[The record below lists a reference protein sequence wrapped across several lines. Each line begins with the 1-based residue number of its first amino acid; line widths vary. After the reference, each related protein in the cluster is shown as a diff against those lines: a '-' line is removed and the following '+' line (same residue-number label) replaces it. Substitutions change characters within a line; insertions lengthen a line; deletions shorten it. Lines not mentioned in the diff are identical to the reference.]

1 MHRMSKQTFAQFWLD
16 TFNPCSLR
24 SRASSVPGQGS
35 HTTPLASC
43 VGCKDKSCW
52 HRTLCCLFTMAS
64 CSTLL
69 PSPSHCSSS
78 KNSHVSLPL
87 LITVLDRLQSCL
99 FSHYDMI
106 SPAKPLLTD
115 IISHS
120 FLLCK
125 SGSTWE
131 KKGQWLGKKSL
142 SACNLIDRCPIMF
155 VTLITVDKGRGTGD
169 LLSTESMTG
178 KNIYLKKAYIYWI

>member
-1 MHRMSKQTFAQFWLD
+1 MECEKANHNNKNPTINLQKGIAKKKCTGCKQTFPQFWPD
-16 TFNPCSLR
+16 TFRPCSLR
-24 SRASSVPGQGS
+24 SMASSVPGQGS

-64 CSTLL
+64 CSTL

-125 SGSTWE
+125 SGSHGTALE
-131 KKGQWLGKKSL
+131 KKKANDLGKKVWPLAILSL
-142 SACNLIDRCPIMF
+142 G
-155 VTLITVDKGRGTGD
+155 V
-169 LLSTESMTG
+169 LSCLSHS
-178 KNIYLKKAYIYWI
+178 